1 MGQGGGPG
9 AGGTNTFRGNALES
23 GSSNGPGTG
32 FGGEPRSKNG
42 GAMGG
47 GYSTYGSGNTPGTQR
62 QSNYRTWS
70 NRGRGDSKEGD
81 DDSIREEDQKVLL
94 VSNIPPNLANPDLLF
109 YAFEKFGTVDR
120 VKILLN
126 KRNTALMKM
135 SQPEEAM
142 RTYKARQ
149 AKQDWDRDICKL

>member
-1 MGQGGGPG
+1 M
-9 AGGTNTFRGNALES
+9 
-23 GSSNGPGTG
+23 
-32 FGGEPRSKNG
+32 
-42 GAMGG
+42 
-47 GYSTYGSGNTPGTQR
+47 YGSGNTPGTQGH
-62 QSNYRTWS
+62 SNYRTWN
-70 NRGRGDSKEGD
+70 NRGRSVSKEGEE
-81 DDSIREEDQKVLL
+81 DSIREEDQNVLL
-94 VSNIPPNLANPDLLF
+94 ASDIPPNLANPDSLF
-109 YAFEKFGTVDR
+109 YACEKFGTVDG